1 MTRQTFPDNLIFA
14 NSASEIDSPNAS
26 VYSAAYES
34 GKGKTPPKA
43 GVHNAI
49 FNRSDQQHQHT
60 ERNGIPKYDARTLYD
75 INGLTLAA
83 DGGIYQSKSQGNS
96 NKTPQSSPQYWRFVV
111 SAQKIEDMSAAI
123 SSNGKMINDN
133 KNATDRNKDEINNH
147 TNQIASLNK
156 RIDDLFIDYMQKLF
170 PVKSAVMRS
179 IDPGNPVSKGGLG
192 FGTWQNKQGRVPIGA
207 GTYIDP
213 NREVRSFG
221 ENSTLGEF
229 SHTLTEDE
237 LAPHRHYYMMDDNT
251 GSGTYYDNKKVR
263 MLHGGFGSDGGGS
276 LWLYQTSES
285 GKGESHNNIQ
295 PCFGVKIWYRVA

>member
-1 MTRQTFPDNLIFA
+1 MSRQTFPDNLIFA

-49 FNRSDQQHQHT
+49 FNRSDQQHQHV

-75 INGLTLAA
+75 INGLTLAS
-83 DGGIYQSKSQGNS
+83 DGGIYQSKAQGNS
-96 NKTPQSSPQYWRFVV
+96 NHTPQSSPKYWRFVV
-111 SAQKIEDMSAAI
+111 SAAKIENMQSSI
-123 SSNGKMINDN
+123 SSNTAKINENRNAVIQN
-133 KNATDRNKDEINNH
+133 KNLIDNH
-147 TNQIASLNK
+147 SNQIASLNK
-156 RIDDLFIDYMQKLF
+156 RIDDLFLDYMKRLF
-170 PVKSAVMRS
+170 PIKSAVMRS
-179 IDPGNPVSKGGLG
+179 INPGLPVSQGGLG
-192 FGTWQNKQGRVPIGA
+192 FGTWQDKAGRVPVGA
-207 GTYIDP
+207 GTYTDA
-213 NREVRSFG
+213 NRYTTSFG
-221 ENSTLGEF
+221 ENSSTGEYR
-229 SHTLTEDE
+229 HTLTENE

-285 GKGESHNNIQ
+285 GKGEGHNNVQ